1 MQPSIELI
9 AILTDGETFT
19 FPLNKVVKCL
29 NHGAEDSLY
38 FYTISSMQLK

>member
-19 FPLNKVVKCL
+19 FPLNKVVKFL
-29 NHGAEDSLY
+29 NNGEEDSLY